1 MSIQHFQTK
10 LGITKYSIVTNS
22 NDSVTL
28 RLMTEHDLA
37 MLYEWLNRSHIVE
50 WWGGEEA
57 RPTLADVQEQYLPS
71 VLAQESVTPYIAML
85 NGEPIGYAQ
94 SYVALGSGDGWW
106 EEETDP
112 GVRGI
117 DQLLANASQLGK
129 GLGTKLV
136 RALVELLFND
146 PEVTK
151 IQTDPSPSNLRAIR
165 CYEKA
170 GFERQGTVTTP
181 DGPAVYMVQTRQA
194 FERTRSVGGGRPRA
208 GALGRPSCQ
217 TLGRMDTTQV
227 TLIHKILAAADERNL
242 PLWIGGGWAIDAR
255 LGRVTRKHDDIDLTF
270 PGERRGELE
279 AIVEMLGG
287 RVMEELDYGFLAEI
301 GDELLDCEPAWWAD
315 EAYEIAEAPQGSC
328 PEAAEGV
335 IAGRPVRCNSWE
347 AIIWDYFYYADE
359 VPPVDWPTKHIESY
373 RLACTSLGAEK
384 VEVLRAAFRSRYA
397 A

>member
-1 MSIQHFQTK
+1 MRSRNWSRTLTERSGGNGAVAVFMACYDCFCTVYASGIKQQARYAVGRCLMLWSSNDVTQQGSRPKTK

-117 DQLLANASQLGK
+117 DQSLANASQLGK

-170 GFERQGTVTTP
+170 GFEKQGTVTTP

-194 FERTRSVGGGRPRA
+194 FERTRS
-208 GALGRPSCQ
+208 
-217 TLGRMDTTQV
+217 
-227 TLIHKILAAADERNL
+227 
-242 PLWIGGGWAIDAR
+242 DA
-255 LGRVTRKHDDIDLTF
+255 
-270 PGERRGELE
+270 
-279 AIVEMLGG
+279 
-287 RVMEELDYGFLAEI
+287 
-301 GDELLDCEPAWWAD
+301 
-315 EAYEIAEAPQGSC
+315 
-328 PEAAEGV
+328 
-335 IAGRPVRCNSWE
+335 
-347 AIIWDYFYYADE
+347 
-359 VPPVDWPTKHIESY
+359 
-373 RLACTSLGAEK
+373 
-384 VEVLRAAFRSRYA
+384 
-397 A
+397 